1 MHVDKLS
8 IFDQNCVFIGAQ
20 YVDFE
25 LPKDLMFLKKYFKT
39 KIQKQFLNY
48 YLCMTSYAKFPEHVG
63 VEASR
68 AFCFKMAKKC
78 DYLLDAIKKAK
89 ENMDLDAIALLHS
102 KKYPLPKNLYP

>member
-1 MHVDKLS
+1 MLNEKLS
-8 IFDQNCVFIGAQ
+8 IFEQNCVYIGAQ

-25 LPKDLMFLKKYFKT
+25 LPKELLFLGKYFRT
-39 KIQKQFLNY
+39 KIQRQFLHY

-78 DYLLDAIKKAK
+78 DYLLDVYSNAKA
-89 ENMDLDAIALLHS
+89 NMDLEAVALLNS

>member
-1 MHVDKLS
+1 MPKISYFEKNLNFLALGDGLPS
-8 IFDQNCVFIGAQ
+8 IPR
-20 YVDFE
+20 E
-25 LPKDLMFLKKYFKT
+25 HSFLKKYFKT

-78 DYLLDAIKKAK
+78 DYLLDAFKKAK